1 MIIPRYHLR
10 WKYTDSCR
18 NDIYFDTKF
27 NLKTKYLSTFMENKM
42 LFSVIYT
49 KDKIDAY
56 CVQQW
61 EEK

>member
-1 MIIPRYHLR
+1 MIYSLTQNYIQ
-10 WKYTDSCR
+10 
-18 NDIYFDTKF
+18 FDTKF
-27 NLKTKYLSTFMENKM
+27 NLKTKYLTTFMENKI

-56 CVQQW
+56 CMQRW

>member
-1 MIIPRYHLR
+1 MIIRRYHLR

-18 NDIYFDTKF
+18 NDIQFDTKF
-27 NLKTKYLSTFMENKM
+27 ILKTKYLSTFMENKI
-42 LFSVIYT
+42 LFSVIYS

-56 CVQQW
+56 CIQRW